1 MVVKITIFVEKELMC
16 PPTLAEVMDLPQR
29 SALARHWQLDKQCVF
44 LNHGSFGATPIAILD
59 EQRKWQDLLEA
70 EPVRFYEDLA
80 MEFMRD
86 SRRSLASMLQC
97 DADDL
102 ALIENATSGVNTVLR
117 SLVFDKGDEILVP
130 DHAYQACRNTIDFVA
145 ERWGVKVVTVN
156 IPFPIEGPTVA
167 FDAIMAGVTPR
178 TVLAMIDTVTSPT
191 GLLMPFERLVQALE
205 EKGVAVMLDAAHGI
219 GMVPLA
225 LEELGASYTTSNC
238 HKWLCAPK
246 GSAFLHV
253 RKDRQHLIH
262 PLTISHGMTFPLG
275 DTTRFRHEF
284 DWTGTRDISAACS
297 IPATIDYMQ
306 NMVDGGWATIMQMNH
321 DLAIEGRRILCER
334 LDLEAP
340 CPEEMIA
347 CIATLEL
354 PKGGEAGIPLHEP
367 DPLHKV
373 LQDKYGIQVPVWSW
387 ESPKGRYIRI
397 SAQLYNHVDEYH
409 YLANSLAIEL
419 ALD

>member
-1 MVVKITIFVEKELMC
+1 MLSVQAIIMEH
-16 PPTLAEVMDLPQR
+16 PQR
-29 SALARHWQLDKQCVF
+29 SLLAKHWELNPDCVF
-44 LNHGSFGATPIAILD
+44 LNHGSFGATPTHIRN
-59 EQRKWQDLLEA
+59 EQRGWMNLLEE
-70 EPVRFYEDLA
+70 EPVRFFEDLA
-80 MEFMRD
+80 EGFMKN
-86 SRRSLASMLQC
+86 SRLALAKMLHC
-97 DADDL
+97 DAEDL
-102 ALIENATSGVNTVLR
+102 ALIENATSGVNTILR
-117 SLVFDKGDEILVP
+117 SLVFNEGDEILVP

-145 ERWGVKVVTVN
+145 ERWKATVVTVN
-156 IPFPIEGPTVA
+156 IPFPIEGPDVA
-167 FDAIMAGVTPR
+167 FDAVMAGVTPR

-219 GMVPLA
+219 GMVPLS
-225 LEELGASYTTSNC
+225 LDELGASYTTSNC

-253 RKDRQHLIH
+253 RRDRQHLIH

-297 IPATIDYMQ
+297 IPATIEYMQ
-306 NMVDGGWATIMQMNH
+306 TMVDGGWPAIMQLNH
-321 DLAIEGRRILCER
+321 DLAVEGRNILCER
-334 LDLEAP
+334 LGIEAP
-340 CPEEMIA
+340 CPDEMIA
-347 CIATLEL
+347 CIATLVL
-354 PKGGEAGIPLHEP
+354 PSGGSAGIPLHEP

-409 YLANSLAIEL
+409 YLANALAVEL
-419 ALD
+419 DL

>member
-1 MVVKITIFVEKELMC
+1 MLRHGRIDVLSAQASTMQRPLRSPLSKHWR
-16 PPTLAEVMDLPQR
+16 LAPE
-29 SALARHWQLDKQCVF
+29 CVF
-44 LNHGSFGATPIAILD
+44 LNHGSFGATPTLVIE
-59 EQRKWQDLLEA
+59 EQRRWQDLLED

-80 MEFMRD
+80 MGFMENA
-86 SRRSLASMLQC
+86 RRSLAKMLQC

-102 ALIENATSGVNTVLR
+102 ALLENATSGVNTVLR
-117 SLVFDKGDEILVP
+117 SLVFEEGDEILVP

-145 ERWGVKVVTVN
+145 ERWGATVVTVN
-156 IPFPIEGPTVA
+156 IPFPITGPDVA

-191 GLLMPFERLVQALE
+191 GLLMPFERMVQALE
-205 EKGVAVMLDAAHGI
+205 ERGVAVMLDAAHGI
-219 GMVPLA
+219 GMVPLS
-225 LEELGASYTTSNC
+225 LDELGASYTTSNC

-253 RKDRQHLIH
+253 RKDLQHHIH

-306 NMVDGGWATIMQMNH
+306 TMVDGGWPAIMQHNH

-334 LDLEAP
+334 LGIEAP
-340 CPEEMIA
+340 CPDEMIA

-354 PKGGEAGIPLHEP
+354 PSGGGAGIPLHEP

-373 LQDKYGIQVPVWSW
+373 LQDTYGIQVPVWSW

-409 YLANSLAIEL
+409 YLADALATEL
-419 ALD
+419 AFD

>member
-1 MVVKITIFVEKELMC
+1 MSR
-16 PPTLAEVMDLPQR
+16 PQR
-29 SALARHWQLDKQCVF
+29 SHLAKHWNLDSDCVF
-44 LNHGSFGATPIAILD
+44 LNHGSFGATPNGIRE
-59 EQRKWQDLLEA
+59 EQRNWQDLLED

-80 MEFMRD
+80 MDFMEN
-86 SRRSLASMLQC
+86 SRKALAVMLEC
-97 DADDL
+97 DAEDL
-102 ALIENATSGVNTVLR
+102 ALVENATTGVNTILR
-117 SLVFDKGDEILVP
+117 SLEFNTGDEILVP
-130 DHAYQACRNTIDFVA
+130 DHAYQACRNAIDFVA
-145 ERWGVKVVTVN
+145 QRWGVKVVTVN
-156 IPFPIEGPTVA
+156 IPFPIEGPQIA
-167 FDAIMAGVTPR
+167 FDIIMAGVTER

-191 GLLMPFERLVQALE
+191 GLLMPFERLTKELE
-205 EKGVAVMLDAAHGI
+205 AKGVAVLLDAAHGI
-219 GMVPLA
+219 GMVPLS
-225 LEELGASYTTSNC
+225 LDKLGASYSTSNC

-284 DWTGTRDISAACS
+284 DWTGTRDYSAACS
-297 IPATIDYMQ
+297 IPYTIEVMEQ
-306 NMVDGGWATIMQMNH
+306 MVDGGWPAIMKHNH

-334 LDLEAP
+334 LGIHAP
-340 CPEEMIA
+340 CPDEMIA

-354 PKGGEAGIPLHEP
+354 PSGGGAGIPLHEP

-373 LQDKYGIQVPVWSW
+373 LQDTYGIQVPVWSW

-409 YLANSLAIEL
+409 YLANALAIEL